1 MSVCKGQL
9 TDASTGRDKIK
20 FSFDVAVAD
29 IAYCLLKRKCLKWQI
44 SLIKNILTGQV
55 DYLVSLNCACIE
67 LLLCIYFV
75 IVVVLG
81 EVVQFCRNGNLK
93 LALCPNIGYNI
104 SIFVSDGLQGLTV

>member
-20 FSFDVAVAD
+20 FSFYVAVAD

-75 IVVVLG
+75 IVVV
-81 EVVQFCRNGNLK
+81 QFCWNGNLK
-93 LALCPNIGYNI
+93 LALCPNIGYII

>member
-1 MSVCKGQL
+1 MSVCQGQL
-9 TDASTGRDKIK
+9 TDASTGRDKMK
-20 FSFDVAVAD
+20 FSFYVAVAD

-75 IVVVLG
+75 IVVV
-81 EVVQFCRNGNLK
+81 QFCRNGNLK